1 MVKIEQTVRVQTE
14 NCKLVKISG
23 RMKEKV
29 SLVIRERNRRKKIE
43 TSAIRIEVKPVHKTK
58 NLQKESDGK
67 KQKETRQV

>member
-29 SLVIRERNRRKKIE
+29 NLAIRERNRRKKIE
-43 TSAIRIEVKPVHKTK
+43 TSAIRIEVRLVHKTK
-58 NLQKESDGK
+58 NLRKESDGK
-67 KQKETRQV
+67 KQIETRQV

>member
-29 SLVIRERNRRKKIE
+29 SLAIRERNRRKKIE

-58 NLQKESDGK
+58 NPQKELDGK